1 MPRIAFIAALLIVA
15 AGPAAAQVQTDTD
28 QDSYRIVMPPPSDA
42 SSVISSQGRTATV
55 GDARIGERQTRGVP
69 RAGFRPLDRIQSR
82 IVSRIES
89 RLSTRID
96 RNYDPDA
103 SIRPLSGITTA
114 TSADRGGRTRLTTH

>member
-1 MPRIAFIAALLIVA
+1 MPKTAFIAALLILA

-28 QDSYRIVMPPPSDA
+28 QDSYPIGMAPSSDT
-42 SSVISSQGRTATV
+42 SPVISTQGRTATV
-55 GDARIGERQTRGVP
+55 GDARIGERQTRGEP
-69 RAGFRPLDRIQSR
+69 PAGFLPLDRIQNR

-114 TSADRGGRTRLTTH
+114 TKVGRGVRPR